1 MGPSALLVAHR
12 FALASGIAWPG
23 LEEVVA
29 VPGASSELAREIE
42 DAVLDQLAVWAAREQ
57 PPTTAPDPDG
67 SARRPTRP
75 SSELALELL
84 PLMTASVLL
93 AARPYALASG
103 ITWPGIEDILAVTGA
118 SPELAHELED
128 ALLEQLAAWAV
139 REPTLTSPPD
149 PTGVEQLP
157 EIVGIT
163 VEMIRFIKRHPGCA
177 QSGARAW
184 YADCF
189 WRFVIELRG
198 RHPDV
203 TTAEFAAAVDL
214 PLATVESWLGGG
226 RCGVGSSTRAKYQR
240 ARRGARARVA

>member
-1 MGPSALLVAHR
+1 MAASALLVAYR

-29 VPGASSELAREIE
+29 VPGASPELAREIE
-42 DAVLDQLAVWAAREQ
+42 DALLDQLAAWAARAT
-57 PPTTAPDPDG
+57 PPTSGPDLDG
-67 SARRPTRP
+67 QEQRLALS

-93 AARPYALASG
+93 AVRPSALASG
-103 ITWPGIEDILAVTGA
+103 IAWPGIADILAMTGA
-118 SPELAHELED
+118 GPELAHEIED

-139 REPTLTSPPD
+139 REPTLTSRPD
-149 PTGVEQLP
+149 PTGVGQRP
-157 EIVGIT
+157 ELVGIA
-163 VEMIRFIKRHPGCA
+163 VEMLRFIKRHPGCA
-177 QSGARAW
+177 QSGAHAW

-189 WRFVIELRG
+189 WRFVIELRR

-214 PLATVESWLGGG
+214 PLATVENWLRGG
-226 RCGVGSSTRAKYQR
+226 RRGVGTNTRAKYQR
-240 ARRGARARVA
+240 ARRGAGAGVS